1 MGDKCGMRNAE
12 CGMEAISSAPLSLR
26 RPASRVPRH
35 SALRTR
41 SGFTLTELLIVMMI
55 LGIMTGLALSGL
67 AGALDL
73 AKEQRTRAIISKLDQ
88 LIMERYEGYRT
99 RSVPLP
105 QYLRTGATPQSGAR
119 TRLNALRELM
129 RMELPDCMTD
139 ILDFRTNPPS
149 LRAPATGIAPAALQK
164 TYYRMMVRAVGGNP
178 ANLSNLQATSS
189 FEGSECLYMIISTM
203 HDGDKNALDYFLGG
217 EIGDTD
223 GDGLNEI
230 LDGWGNPIEFI
241 RWAPG
246 YAEQKGQDGQWG
258 IAGTDDD
265 GNGVTDDVLEAG
277 WPGSDDYVPP
287 TMQTRNYLK
296 APDPFDPAKADPRWA
311 TPVYPN
317 YATIAPQPY
326 YLHPLI
332 FSAGRDR
339 IYAIDVGGNKPL
351 SYYTGLG
358 PSNNYPAVPPNDP
371 YWVGGQPSAGAISVL
386 GRPNTVSTGGSVV
399 YDDITNHYQATP

>member
-1 MGDKCGMRNAE
+1 MR
-12 CGMEAISSAPLSLR
+12 R
-26 RPASRVPRH
+26 VRPIQNPKSKIQNRA
-35 SALRTR
+35 A
-41 SGFTLTELLIVMMI
+41 FTLTELLIVMMI
-55 LGIMTGLALSGL
+55 LGIMTGLALSGM
-67 AGALDL
+67 AGAIDL
-73 AKEQRTRAIISKLDQ
+73 AREQRTRAIISKLDQ
-88 LIMERYEGYRT
+88 LIMERYESYRT

-105 QYLRTGATPQSGAR
+105 QYLRNQTAATPYAGAR
-119 TRLNALRELM
+119 MRLNALRELM

-139 ILDFRTNPPS
+139 IIDFRTNPPS
-149 LRAPATGIAPAALQK
+149 LRATASGIAPAALQR

-178 ANLSNLQATSS
+178 ANLVNLQTTSS
-189 FEGSECLYMIISTM
+189 FEGSECLYMIISTI
-203 HDGDKNALDYFLGG
+203 HDGDKNSLDYFLPG

-246 YAEQKGQDGQWG
+246 YAEQPGPDGKWG
-258 IAGTDDD
+258 KAGVDED

-296 APDPFDPAKADPRWA
+296 APDPFDPAKADPRWNRIA
-311 TPVYPN
+311 AQQV
-317 YATIAPQPY
+317 APQPY

-332 FSAGRDR
+332 FSAGRDK

-358 PSNNYPAVPPNDP
+358 PSNNYPAVPANDP
-371 YWVGGQPSAGAISVL
+371 YWVGGQPTPGAISIL
-386 GRPNTVSTGGSVV
+386 GRPNTANTGGSVM